1 MADSVTAESTRPDQA
16 GSVGGPT
23 PEGPGS
29 RRFGAT
35 ALLRSYGSL
44 IALVVLVIYGSTTNG
59 SFFTIT
65 NAENVITQNS
75 SLALIAFGLTL
86 LIAAGEFDLSVG
98 ATYALC
104 SVVFAEMA
112 NHMPTVLAAILTLAI
127 GAIAGIINGVL
138 VTRLNINSFI
148 ATLAT
153 GLAFTGVAY
162 LISNGQAIYVTKAD
176 FTALGTGTLGT
187 IPLIV
192 IVVAAVLIIAEF
204 LIRRTVFGIHL
215 RAIGGNRNAA
225 YLTGLRVNL
234 NVVIAFAIVG
244 LCGALAALCRT
255 SQLGVGQVDSSAGT
269 LALNGIAVVVIGGTS
284 LRGGEGSALR
294 TVIGFLLISVLQNIF
309 DILALSSYWSL
320 IVSALVI
327 IGAVAIDTIGSRRR
341 A

>member
-1 MADSVTAESTRPDQA
+1 MTAESTIRDQA
-16 GSVGGPT
+16 EPQTKPGPEA
-23 PEGPGS
+23 PRP
-29 RRFGAT
+29 RRFGAA

-44 IALVVLVIYGSTTNG
+44 IALAVLIIYGSTTNS
-59 SFFTIT
+59 SFFTLA

-98 ATYALC
+98 ATYALG
-104 SVVFAEMA
+104 SVVFADMA
-112 NHMPTVLAAILTLAI
+112 NHMPTVVAAMLTLAI
-127 GAIAGIINGVL
+127 GAIAGILNGLL

-153 GLAFTGVAY
+153 GLAFTGIAY
-162 LISNGQAIYVTKAD
+162 LVSNGQAIYVTKPD
-176 FTALGTGTLGT
+176 FTVLGTGSVGT
-187 IPLIV
+187 IPFIV
-192 IVVAAVLIIAEF
+192 IIVAVVLLVSEF

-215 RAIGGNRNAA
+215 RAVGGNRTAA

-244 LCGALAALCRT
+244 FCGALAAICRT

-294 TVIGFLLISVLQNIF
+294 TVIGFLLLSVLQNIF
-309 DILALSSYWSL
+309 NILALSSYWSL

-327 IGAVAIDTIGSRRR
+327 IGAVAIDTIGSHRKS
-341 A
+341 